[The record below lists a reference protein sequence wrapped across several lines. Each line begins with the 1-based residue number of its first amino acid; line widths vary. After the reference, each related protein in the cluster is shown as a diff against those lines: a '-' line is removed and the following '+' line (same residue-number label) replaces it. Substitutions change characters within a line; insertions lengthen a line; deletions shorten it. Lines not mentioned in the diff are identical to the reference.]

1 MSDTHTLTASN
12 ASLEEFKLA
21 PEQVA
26 QFHRDGFLAPLT
38 ACSPEQMAEYGRH
51 IERML
56 ETPFIDDA
64 KAAGDDKRQKW
75 GSSQMGLDK
84 PQWGHNRHLDD
95 RTLWEVSTLPP
106 IVGAMQSVMG
116 EDLLMWRTNFFN
128 KGPGGKA
135 IPWHQDR
142 NYWPLEPEIVVSA
155 WLAIDRADQ
164 ENSCVQVLPG
174 SHRKLIKHVKA
185 TEDVAFSEMADTDS
199 VDLSKKV
206 DVVLDPG
213 QFILFNER
221 TLHHSEANR
230 SNRRRMGLA
239 IRVVIP
245 QVRVLK
251 WDSPSHRLVQI
262 SGGDPLGFNGKT
274 EPARE
279 NAC

>member
-1 MSDTHTLTASN
+1 
-12 ASLEEFKLA
+12 
-21 PEQVA
+21 
-26 QFHRDGFLAPLT
+26 
-38 ACSPEQMAEYGRH
+38 
-51 IERML
+51 ML

-64 KAAGDDKRQKW
+64 KAAGDGKRQKW
-75 GSSQMGLDK
+75 GSSQ
-84 PQWGHNRHLDD
+84 
-95 RTLWEVSTLPP
+95 
-106 IVGAMQSVMG
+106 
-116 EDLLMWRTNFFN
+116 
-128 KGPGGKA
+128 
-135 IPWHQDR
+135 
-142 NYWPLEPEIVVSA
+142 
-155 WLAIDRADQ
+155 
-164 ENSCVQVLPG
+164 
-174 SHRKLIKHVKA
+174 HVKA

-206 DVVLDPG
+206 NVVLDPG

-262 SGGDPLGFNGKT
+262 SGDDPLGFNEKT